1 MKKSITKSKNFTLK
15 DSLDFSSIT
24 GDYNPIHL
32 NEEYARRSIAGKPV
46 VHGVNLIF
54 WALNEY
60 LKIKKKKI
68 QIKNINAIFNKFI
81 LIKEKVKMKISKDIK
96 KKVMIEFFNSENYA
110 KISFN
115 YKIIKNINNKVIS
128 KEKVKKFSSK
138 FNEFSKLANII
149 KHRAK
154 VFKEEPL
161 LNRKILQKKFIY
173 LFKYCN
179 LDQSLDLSAITRF
192 VGMRV
197 PGLNSI
203 LYSIKLNSN
212 KNRDEINFKIKNYD
226 KRFNLINLFMKGL
239 SFEGSIMT
247 FIRPNNKN
255 KKLSKFPKI
264 PKNFF
269 SSQRSLVIG
278 GTKGLGESTVNILS
292 NGSAKILLSYYSGKK
307 DALKLR
313 KKNTDIFYLN
323 IEKNLN
329 SEQIKKIRK
338 FKPTHL
344 YYFATPKIF
353 VGEAM
358 NFNVKKFDYFNK
370 YYLTGFDKIFQIVD
384 KENLK
389 IVFSPSSIAVNKPT
403 GKLFEYACSKS
414 AMETYFNYLNNKFP
428 SIQFYYPQ
436 LEKIRTEQTLTTF
449 NEKMK
454 SPDIEITKYLK
465 KIK

>member
-1 MKKSITKSKNFTLK
+1 
-15 DSLDFSSIT
+15 
-24 GDYNPIHL
+24 
-32 NEEYARRSIAGKPV
+32 
-46 VHGVNLIF
+46 
-54 WALNEY
+54 
-60 LKIKKKKI
+60 
-68 QIKNINAIFNKFI
+68 
-81 LIKEKVKMKISKDIK
+81 
-96 KKVMIEFFNSENYA
+96 MIEFFNSESYA

-115 YKIIKNINNKVIS
+115 YKLIKNINNKVIGQV
-128 KEKVKKFSSK
+128 KNKKFFSK
-138 FNEFSKLANII
+138 LNEFSKLANIN
-149 KHRAK
+149 KYKAK
-154 VFKEEPL
+154 VFNEEPL
-161 LNRKILQKKFIY
+161 LNRKVFKKKFIY

-179 LDQSLDLSAITRF
+179 LNQFLDLSALTRF

-203 LYSIKLNSN
+203 LYSIKLNSK
-212 KNRDEINFKIKNYD
+212 KNCDQIDFKIKNYD

-255 KKLSKFPKI
+255 KELSKIPKI
-264 PKNFF
+264 PKNF

-313 KKNTDIFYLN
+313 KRNTEIFYLN

-329 SEQIKKIRK
+329 SEQIKKIKK

-389 IVFSPSSIAVNKPT
+389 IVFSPSSIAVNKPA